1 MDARWAEWL
10 EGLSFTHESV
20 GTTILNGPVVE
31 QAALHGLLQKVRV
44 VGLPLVSVIRVE
56 PAQPGVP
63 TVEPR

>member
-1 MDARWAEWL
+1 MDARWAVWL
-10 EGLSFTHESV
+10 EGSSFTDESV

-31 QAALHGLLQKVRV
+31 QAALHGLRQQGRD